1 MSEPN
6 IYSVPLNYTP
16 PVLPKFKLPP
26 QNFGEKVVSDIIH
39 EHKVD
44 IEYITWIE
52 TVRQK
57 ANEVRMKVRI
67 SGPCTIVRVP
77 ESMQRTGGDDKPY
90 DPIVATIGA
99 YH

>member
-1 MSEPN
+1 MDVKPMSEPN

-26 QNFGEKVVSDIIH
+26 QNFGEKVISDIIH

-52 TVRQK
+52 TVRKRQTRCGWRS
-57 ANEVRMKVRI
+57 V
-67 SGPCTIVRVP
+67 S
-77 ESMQRTGGDDKPY
+77 
-90 DPIVATIGA
+90 VAHA
-99 YH
+99 L